1 MSGKFSVPLA
11 HHEPTSP
18 EFDMSKAFA
27 DQSPN
32 LPSESVKGRRVRLS
46 ALIAFVTAALLAPLA
61 PVAAQDTR
69 AEAVRK
75 EQAEK
80 KEKLA
85 PPRPNAA
92 ERVINR
98 LEEWGLLTGAP
109 RGLYPWF
116 GSVYPGGGFAAGAGV
131 RVPFAD
137 DGAFNVFGSYSIA
150 TFSRAQADLTL
161 PSFASGRARI
171 SLTGRYVNAPDV
183 RYFGVGNFSSKEN
196 ATRFG
201 YTPKVGGARLDL
213 RGGKYFSVGGGV
225 NYLDIETSAGRTA
238 PSIEQRFSPGNTPGL
253 GISSFTYINST
264 AQAALDWRRPLGYSG
279 RGGMYRVQLDDY
291 RERDND
297 LYSFRSAEAEL
308 LQLIPIL
315 RANWVI
321 ALRGLA
327 TVTDIDE
334 TSAVPFF
341 MLPSIGGG
349 STLRG
354 YPDFRFRDRNRLV
367 LNAELRWTPA
377 RFMDMAIFYDTGKVA
392 SRREDLDFDD
402 LKESYGIGVRFIGM
416 EGYVMRLEVAH
427 SREHAARLLF
437 SAGGAF

>member
-1 MSGKFSVPLA
+1 MAKTLIARS
-11 HHEPTSP
+11 H
-18 EFDMSKAFA
+18 D
-27 DQSPN
+27 
-32 LPSESVKGRRVRLS
+32 LPFELVNGRRVRL
-46 ALIAFVTAALLAPLA
+46 AIVVAFVAAALAAPLDPA
-61 PVAAQDTR
+61 AAQDTR
-69 AEAVRK
+69 AEVVRD

-80 KEKLA
+80 KQKLV

-92 ERVINR
+92 ERLINR
-98 LEEWGLLTGAP
+98 LEEWGLIAGAP
-109 RGLYPWF
+109 RGVYPWF

-131 RVPFAD
+131 RVPFGD
-137 DGAFNVFGSYSIA
+137 DGAFNVFGGYSIA
-150 TFSRAQADLTL
+150 TFSRAQADLAL
-161 PSFASGRARI
+161 PSFAGGRARV
-171 SLTGRYVNAPDV
+171 SLTGRYVDAPDV
-183 RYFGVGNFSSKEN
+183 RYFGVGNFSQKEN

-201 YTPKVGGARLDL
+201 YTPKGGGARLDIQ
-213 RGGKYFSVGGGV
+213 GGKHFTLGGGV
-225 NYLDIETSAGRTA
+225 NYVDVETSAGRTT
-238 PSIEQRFSPGNTPGL
+238 PSIEERFSPANTPGL
-253 GISSFTYINST
+253 GISTFTYINST
-264 AQAALDWRRPLGYSG
+264 AQAAIDWRRPLGYSG
-279 RGGMYRVQLDDY
+279 RGGLYRVQFDDF

-327 TVTDIDE
+327 TVT
-334 TSAVPFF
+334 FF

-367 LNAELRWTPA
+367 MNAELRWTPA

-392 SRREDLDFDD
+392 SRREDLDFED
-402 LKESYGIGVRFIGM
+402 LKESYGIGMRFIGM

-427 SREHAARLLF
+427 SREHNARLLF